1 MDEKIVKPKRPK
13 PTVSLDET
21 DLPAIKNWQVG
32 QKYTINAVVKMTF
45 QSQGDEWGGE
55 FSGEQSQKPKM
66 RARFRILSIS
76 PTKQSKTKKAKNLP
90 RVKEY

>member
-1 MDEKIVKPKRPK
+1 MDEKILQPKRPK

-32 QKYTINAVVKMTF
+32 QKYNISAVVKMTF
-45 QSQGDEWGGE
+45 QSEGDEYEYMGREGE
-55 FSGEQSQKPKM
+55 KPKM
-66 RARFRILSIS
+66 RARFKIVSIS
-76 PTKQSKTKKAKNLP
+76 ATKEPKKKKGKTLP